1 MADQRTLAI
10 IKPDA
15 VARNLSGEIISR
27 IEKVGLVVA
36 AARMTR
42 LSAADAS
49 GFYAEHRGKPFYD
62 GLIEFMTS
70 GPILVMVLE
79 GENAVE
85 RYRALMGPTNS
96 PDGPAGCIR
105 RDFGKDNR
113 RNAVHGSDGPASAL
127 RETTFFFKPEEIYP
141 RAAPRVP

>member
-1 MADQRTLAI
+1 MAAERTLAI

-15 VARNLSGEIISR
+15 VAKNLTGEIISR
-27 IEKVGLVVA
+27 IEKAGLVVA

-42 LSAADAS
+42 LSTAEAG

-85 RYRALMGPTNS
+85 RYRGLMGPTNS

-105 RDFGKDNR
+105 RDFGENNR
-113 RNAVHGSDGPASAL
+113 RNVVHGSDGPASAR
-127 RETTFFFKPEEIYP
+127 RETAFFFKPEEIYP
-141 RAAPRVP
+141 RAAP